1 MHENDLEIKCLK
13 EKIDYLEQFQKGKI
27 SSFERKS
34 KQIKNVVNYSI
45 ATIVVSI
52 ILIIMIMKLS
62 QLVPL
67 IADVIVPFS
76 LPLIILI
83 IICIICIPVFYIKW
97 RLYNTI
103 ERGGNLLS
111 QINQNADELC
121 RLKTR
126 LNNLENEELF
136 NNVSQNEYKIK

>member
-67 IADVIVPFS
+67 IAAVIVPFS

-83 IICIICIPVFYIKW
+83 IICIPVFYIKW